1 MNCFPSARINFFKP
15 KFKKVIQA
23 TNYVVE
29 RTVNQTKRGLGGKVM
44 GADLTR
50 INANIPALQNV
61 DILSR
66 VSDQIATH
74 QLRLA
79 TGKRINSAAE
89 DPAGYMLSRGLES
102 RRRGLQVALDNVS
115 NAQNILD
122 VAEGAY
128 ANIMDILQ
136 TLKEKATQAADGSL
150 NSTQR
155 TAIDGQVSALI
166 TEIDDIVNNTTF
178 NDNTL
183 IDGSFNTAFQTGE
196 KGTEQLEVS
205 LGAADSASLGIDS
218 IDLTTAN
225 GASTAI
231 STITTAIDNLAQKMR
246 TLGEYKVRLQSKQ
259 SNLSVAITNTEA
271 VRSTLEDADFAREQT
286 EVMKLQIL
294 QQTSLTSL
302 TQANAAPQLVLQMFR

>member
-1 MNCFPSARINFFKP
+1 MSADI
-15 KFKKVIQA
+15 
-23 TNYVVE
+23 
-29 RTVNQTKRGLGGKVM
+29 M
-44 GADLTR
+44 R

-66 VSDQIATH
+66 ISDKIARH

-79 TGKRINSAAE
+79 TGKRINSPSE
-89 DPAGYMLSRGLES
+89 DPAGYMLSRGLEA
-102 RRRGLQVALDNVS
+102 RKRGLQVALDNVS

-128 ANIMDILQ
+128 SNIMDILQ
-136 TLKEKATQAADGSL
+136 TIKEKATQAADGSL

-155 TAIDGQVSALI
+155 SAINGQVSALI
-166 TEIDDIVNNTTF
+166 TEIDDIVDNTTF

-183 IDGSFNTAFQTGE
+183 VDGSFSTVFQTGE
-196 KGTEQLEVS
+196 QGTEQLSVS
-205 LGAADSASLGIDS
+205 LAAADSATLGINA
-218 IDLTTAN
+218 IDLSTAN

-231 STITTAIDNLAQKMR
+231 TTVSSAIDTLAQDMR

-259 SNLSVAITNTEA
+259 SSLANQVTNTEA
-271 VRSTLEDADFAREQT
+271 VRSTLEDADFAKEQM

-294 QQTSLTSL
+294 QQTSLSSL
-302 TQANAAPQLVLQMFR
+302 TQANAAPQLVLSMFRQ

>member
-1 MNCFPSARINFFKP
+1 
-15 KFKKVIQA
+15 
-23 TNYVVE
+23 
-29 RTVNQTKRGLGGKVM
+29 M

-50 INANIPALQNV
+50 IAANVPAMQNIN
-61 DILSR
+61 ILAK
-66 VSDQIATH
+66 VSDKIANH

-79 TGKRINSAAE
+79 TGKRINSPAE
-89 DPAGYMLSRGLES
+89 DPAGYMLARGLEA
-102 RRRGLQVALDNVS
+102 RKRGLQVALDNVS

-128 ANIMDILQ
+128 SNIMDILQ

-155 TAIDGQVSALI
+155 SAIDGQATALI
-166 TEIDDIVNNTTF
+166 KEIDDIVSNTTF
-178 NDNTL
+178 NDTKL
-183 IDGSFNTAFQTGE
+183 IDGNYSTAFQTGE
-196 KGTEQLEVS
+196 KGTEQLSVS

-218 IDLTTAN
+218 IDLSTAN

-231 STITTAIDNLAQKMR
+231 STISSAIDTLAGHMK

-259 SNLSVAITNTEA
+259 SNLTNAITNTES
-271 VRSTLEDADFAREQT
+271 VRSTLEDADFAQEQM

-294 QQTSLTSL
+294 QQTSLSSL
-302 TQANAAPQLVLQMFR
+302 TQANSAPQLVLSLFR